1 MEIVESS
8 LKVSDRENASIEGRD
23 CEEKRREGRER
34 EARNDEFYEEDESES
49 SPRTTTGK
57 KKTTTRHS
65 TDRLVFG
72 SQVFDFVVM
81 IIYPVYT
88 TTY

>member
-57 KKTTTRHS
+57 KKQQRATQPIDLCLALRSLTLLS
-65 TDRLVFG
+65 
-72 SQVFDFVVM
+72 
-81 IIYPVYT
+81 
-88 TTY
+88 